1 MLAAEGVAHIT
12 HEQQVLQ
19 QAVAVRV
26 AILQQVLTALLQ
38 LQILVAVEAVLG
50 LPDQE
55 TLELV
60 VLVEKV

>member
-55 TLELV
+55 TLVLV
-60 VLVEKV
+60 VLAVKV